1 MDPRTKKQ
9 LDRLTPEQREKALA
23 AIERTKTPEFRE
35 RQRVAVEKYEAMQGA
50 PATIPGFERWGTMGD
65 FVEFVAFLGRLKR
78 ERERLGL
85 SLDAMARATGM
96 DRMAISRL
104 ENGKNANPTVS
115 TLVRYANA
123 LGRSIAWDL
132 AEESAGIPTR
142 EQRSTPVVAEP
153 EIPA

>member
-1 MDPRTKKQ
+1 MDSRTKQQ

-23 AIERTKTPEFRE
+23 AIARTQTSDYRE
-35 RQRVAVEKYEAMQGA
+35 QQRVIVERYEAMTGDVS
-50 PATIPGFERWGTMGD
+50 TLPGFAPWGTMGD

-85 SLDAMARATGM
+85 SLDDMARATGM

-115 TLVRYANA
+115 TLVRYTNA
-123 LGRSIAWDL
+123 LGQSIAWRLID
-132 AEESAGIPTR
+132 ESEAVKNQRTR
-142 EQRSTPVVAEP
+142 SSE
-153 EIPA
+153 